1 MTHKYL
7 KLPRL
12 RDKSCLVDLITF
24 LKGLIWKRFAF
35 EARSMDP
42 APAGEAERATVH
54 SGWLLLHTEKKT
66 DTETGVGVAIQT
78 LLREPSFPGLMV
90 PGG

>member
-1 MTHKYL
+1 
-7 KLPRL
+7 
-12 RDKSCLVDLITF
+12 
-24 LKGLIWKRFAF
+24 
-35 EARSMDP
+35 MDP